1 MKRARPRSH
10 LLVLGALLLIA
21 ALLNGC
27 GTVGSG
33 RKIDYR
39 NTPTL
44 PPLEVPPDLSSVPEQ
59 NAPPQAPGTAPNAT
73 TYSGYA
79 GEQKTQPLPASPV
92 LPQNPDVKLMRDGQ
106 TRYVLVNAPPA
117 AVWDQVKEFL
127 TRTGLVI
134 GSQNAKAG
142 LLETDWAENRALVGA
157 SENILSKMVRS
168 LQSTGTR
175 DKYHVRLENGVA
187 PGTTE
192 IYLTHRGMEELPPD
206 PNNAAIPGWKPRPS
220 DLELEAEMLQ
230 RLVAHLGEERDPNRA
245 VAAAPSTP
253 ATAAP
258 PASVSARL
266 QRNGS
271 GAPLLTLEDGLDRAW
286 RRVGLS
292 LDRIGFTVEDRDRSK
307 GIYYVRYIDPET
319 KGQEK
324 GFFSRMFSKEEP
336 APRNQFQV
344 QVKRADNG
352 STVEVLDK
360 EGAPEV
366 STTGERI
373 LTLLYE
379 QLK

>member
-1 MKRARPRSH
+1 MKRPGFRRGLVIAGV
-10 LLVLGALLLIA
+10 LVLTASLLSA
-21 ALLNGC
+21 C
-27 GTVGSG
+27 GTIASG

-44 PPLEVPPDLSSVPEQ
+44 PPLEVPPDLSSVSDQ
-59 NAPPQAPGTAPNAT
+59 NAPPQAPGTAANAT

-79 GEQKTQPLPASPV
+79 GEQKTQAPAASPV
-92 LPQNPDVKLMRDGQ
+92 LPEHPDVKLVRDGQ
-106 TRYVLVNAPPA
+106 TRYVVVNAPPS

-134 GSQNAKAG
+134 ASQDPKAG
-142 LLETDWAENRALVGA
+142 LIETEWAENRALVGA
-157 SENILSKMVRS
+157 GENIVTKMVRS

-192 IYLTHRGMEELPPD
+192 IYIAHRGMEELEPD
-206 PNNAAIPGWKPRPS
+206 KLGESKSGWKPRPS
-220 DLELEAEMLQ
+220 DPELEAEMLH
-230 RLVAHLGEERDPNRA
+230 RLVAQLTDERTANRA
-245 VAAAPSTP
+245 VASAPTTP
-253 ATAAP
+253 AATAPAP
-258 PASVSARL
+258 VVSARL
-266 QRNGS
+266 TRNGT
-271 GAPLLTLEDGLDRAW
+271 GASLLTLEDGLDRAW

-319 KGQEK
+319 KGKEK
-324 GFFSRMFSKEEP
+324 GFFSRMFTKDEP
-336 APRNQFQV
+336 APPNQFQV

-352 STVEVLDK
+352 STVEVFDK
-360 EGAPEV
+360 EGAPAV

-373 LTLLYE
+373 LSLLYE

>member
-1 MKRARPRSH
+1 MKRPGFYRGVVIAG
-10 LLVLGALLLIA
+10 VLLLTA
-21 ALLNGC
+21 SLSAC
-27 GTVGSG
+27 GTLGSG

-44 PPLEVPPDLSSVPEQ
+44 PPLEVPPDLSSVPDQ
-59 NAPPQAPGTAPNAT
+59 NAPPQAAGTPANAT
-73 TYSGYA
+73 TYSGYT
-79 GEQKTQPLPASPV
+79 GEQKTQAPAASPV
-92 LPQNPDVKLMRDGQ
+92 LPEHPDVKLVRDGQ
-106 TRYVLVNAPPA
+106 TRYVVVNAPPS

-134 GSQNAKAG
+134 AKQDPKAG
-142 LLETDWAENRALVGA
+142 LIETEWAENRALVGA
-157 SENILSKMVRS
+157 GENVLSKMVRS

-175 DKYHVRLENGVA
+175 DKYHVRLENGVV

-192 IYLTHRGMEELPPD
+192 IYLAHRGMEELPPD

-220 DLELEAEMLQ
+220 DPELEAEMLH
-230 RLVAHLGEERDPNRA
+230 RLVAQLTDERSANRA
-245 VAAAPSTP
+245 VAAAPNTP
-253 ATAAP
+253 TSAAP
-258 PASVSARL
+258 PVVTARL
-266 QRNGS
+266 TRNGT
-271 GAPLLTLEDGLDRAW
+271 GASLLTLEDGLDRAW

-319 KGQEK
+319 QGKEK
-324 GFFSRMFSKEEP
+324 GFFSRMFTRDEP
-336 APRNQFQV
+336 APPNQFQV
-344 QVKRADNG
+344 QVKRTDNG

-360 EGAPEV
+360 EGAPAI

-373 LTLLYE
+373 LSLLYE